1 MIAWIVLIVLFIVIL
16 VSLFFLFYDKIQYL
30 YEKKKHRK
38 RIYKILHYFAEE
50 EDCYL
55 LNDVKVF
62 LAKDDPEPTCFDHLL
77 FAEKYIYIIT
87 DFIAFGGVYG
97 NVKDV
102 SLFLKKPSGKTV
114 PIPNPII
121 SGKERVR
128 RIEEFINSAHEHK
141 LFMSMTVYNPSLIV
155 PKGIHIKDGE
165 SNFISVKELEETL
178 RSAEKDNVKPMKDE
192 KTKKLVELLL
202 ERSNEIKRS
211 VQNKKKRKR

>member
-1 MIAWIVLIVLFIVIL
+1 MIAWIVLIVLFIIIL

-97 NVKDV
+97 NVKDA

-155 PKGIHIKDGE
+155 PKGIHIKDNTFVDTVFGHTG
-165 SNFISVKELEETL
+165 VKDAAVDKNYIPLSGGKFFL
-178 RSAEKDNVKPMKDE
+178 IQCG
-192 KTKKLVELLL
+192 KKLSLQN
-202 ERSNEIKRS
+202 SNDFIFHMP
-211 VQNKKKRKR
+211 VI